1 MKLFVYNHDFYKGGI
16 DTFLLNLL
24 NNNSIYN
31 QFEIE
36 LYTSIVH
43 PSYIKYLQTLN
54 PKIKVRKFFLPD
66 ISEINFYL
74 KNKLNITI
82 SNKIIIFLKYPL
94 IFFYSIILFFWFI
107 FKKPN
112 IFFFVSGGL
121 PGPDINLS
129 FLFAK
134 LLTKPFF
141 NIKYIFN
148 FHNFATKSN
157 SKIKK
162 YYSKIIFMITYY
174 LSDKLITV
182 SNSVILD
189 TSLTFNLSNY
199 KKLKFIHNGSKK
211 IITHKKNSKQ
221 SLKDELNINKN
232 YYVFT
237 VLGTLD
243 ERKGHKFLLEVYK
256 KLLKTNK
263 QSHLLICGDGS
274 KEEKSSLFDIINTL
288 DINDDNLSFLG
299 YINDVEK
306 IFSITDTLLIGSQFG
321 ESFGFPAI
329 EAMQRKIPF
338 ISTNF
343 GGLDEVIIEGS
354 GGYKANY
361 NSKEEYLEKIIKLL
375 NLNSNELST
384 LKHKGYERY
393 LMNFTDDIMSE
404 KYKLIFLE

>member
-1 MKLFVYNHDFYKGGI
+1 
-16 DTFLLNLL
+16 
-24 NNNSIYN
+24 
-31 QFEIE
+31 
-36 LYTSIVH
+36 
-43 PSYIKYLQTLN
+43 
-54 PKIKVRKFFLPD
+54 
-66 ISEINFYL
+66 
-74 KNKLNITI
+74 
-82 SNKIIIFLKYPL
+82 
-94 IFFYSIILFFWFI
+94 
-107 FKKPN
+107 
-112 IFFFVSGGL
+112 
-121 PGPDINLS
+121 
-129 FLFAK
+129 
-134 LLTKPFF
+134 
-141 NIKYIFN
+141 
-148 FHNFATKSN
+148 
-157 SKIKK
+157 
-162 YYSKIIFMITYY
+162 MITYY

-343 GGLDEVIIEGS
+343 GGLDEVIIEVLGVIRQ
-354 GGYKANY
+354 
-361 NSKEEYLEKIIKLL
+361 IIIQKR
-375 NLNSNELST
+375 N
-384 LKHKGYERY
+384 
-393 LMNFTDDIMSE
+393 I
-404 KYKLIFLE
+404 